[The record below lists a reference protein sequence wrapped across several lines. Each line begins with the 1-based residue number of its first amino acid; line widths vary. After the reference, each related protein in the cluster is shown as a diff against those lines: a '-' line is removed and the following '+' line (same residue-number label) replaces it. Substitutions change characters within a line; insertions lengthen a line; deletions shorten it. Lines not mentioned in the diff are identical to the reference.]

1 MCEKVNQV
9 PVVAWYR
16 GAWYMVQKYLVFQNS
31 RKSLHFFLPKGT
43 QLVIAILIIC
53 YYSKSIHKHGIVS
66 TPINTIFKSF
76 SQNANRVQI
85 LILLKSLIKA
95 VI

>member
-1 MCEKVNQV
+1 MKKVNPV

-16 GAWYMVQKYLVFQNS
+16 AEVPGTWYKSTWSFRIVVEVFIFDKKALNS
-31 RKSLHFFLPKGT
+31 
-43 QLVIAILIIC
+43 VIR
-53 YYSKSIHKHGIVS
+53 YYSKSVHKHGIVS

-95 VI
+95 VK

>member
-1 MCEKVNQV
+1 
-9 PVVAWYR
+9 
-16 GAWYMVQKYLVFQNS
+16 MVQKYLVFQNS

-43 QLVIAILIIC
+43 QLFIAILIIR
-53 YYSKSIHKHGIVS
+53 YYSKSIHKYGMNFQVL
-66 TPINTIFKSF
+66 F

-85 LILLKSLIKA
+85 LILFKSLIKA